1 MGQFPSKEKTTMK
14 TINLDTDNLGGL
26 LHLYAIPP
34 TSFVRIR
41 KDYVN
46 DLNYLELMQ
55 RGDVIDLPVFAND
68 TYVYNEEKTTSDA
81 GDNWHIVIEGV
92 IPRLSPDN
100 QLVIELLER
109 GLWYVV
115 AEDAN
120 GEVHLCGQED
130 AWMLFS
136 SSKTSG
142 QTVTNRNGTSFTFS
156 CVQDEPT
163 IFLSDFDA

>member
-1 MGQFPSKEKTTMK
+1 MK
-14 TINLDTDNLGGL
+14 TILFDCDNLGGL
-26 LHLYAIPP
+26 IHLYAVPP
-34 TSFVRIR
+34 TSFLRIR
-41 KDYVN
+41 KDYLTN
-46 DLNYLELMQ
+46 KNYLELKN
-55 RGDVIDLPVFAND
+55 RDDVIDIPVYPND
-68 TYVYNEEKTTSDA
+68 TYLYNEEKTTTDA
-81 GDNWHIVIEGV
+81 GDCWQVEIEGV
-92 IPRLSPDN
+92 IPRLQPQNHDI
-100 QLVIELLER
+100 IELLER

-120 GEVHLCGQED
+120 GEVHFCGQED

-163 IFLSDFDA
+163 IFLSDFEA

>member
-1 MGQFPSKEKTTMK
+1 MK
-14 TINLDTDNLGGL
+14 TIQFDCDNLGGL
-26 LHLYAIPP
+26 IHLYAVPP
-34 TSFVRIR
+34 TSFLRIR
-41 KDYVN
+41 KDYLTN
-46 DLNYLELMQ
+46 KNYLELKN
-55 RGDVIDLPVFAND
+55 RDDVIDIPVYPND
-68 TYVYNEEKTTSDA
+68 TYLYNEEKTTTDA
-81 GDNWHIVIEGV
+81 GDCWQVEIEGV
-92 IPRLSPDN
+92 IPRLQPQNHDI
-100 QLVIELLER
+100 IELLER